1 MYSIIT
7 ITVPIVIICC
17 INCIFIFLII
27 FELIKS
33 SSSDIKSSNSLSKRR
48 TNTIIIL
55 SCLLF
60 SGITWL
66 PIPLGLIS
74 SYNDA
79 TGLNWFFSIINGLQ
93 GFFIFIHFM
102 LTSKLLFKIN
112 RKRSNSYSYS
122 DSSTRSSSKNK
133 TQYEDDDDD
142 KDD

>member
-17 INCIFIFLII
+17 INCVFIFLII
-27 FELIKS
+27 FELIKSSS

-102 LTSKLLFKIN
+102 LTSKLLFKIG
-112 RKRSNSYSYS
+112 RRQTSRSNSYSYS
-122 DSSTRSSSKNK
+122 DTTSSSYRNR
-133 TQYEDDDDD
+133 TQYED
-142 KDD
+142 

>member
-17 INCIFIFLII
+17 INCVFIFLII

-33 SSSDIKSSNSLSKRR
+33 SSLSSDIKSLNSLSKRR

-102 LTSKLLFKIN
+102 LTSKLLFKIG
-112 RKRSNSYSYS
+112 RKRQTSRSNSYSYS
-122 DSSTRSSSKNK
+122 DSTSSSYKNR
-133 TQYEDDDDD
+133 TQYED
-142 KDD
+142 